1 MFIYIYSIFI
11 NQKLISMGFGGSV
24 AGMIASLKNN
34 KRSRVS
40 TFKKLKGY
48 ENISYKK
55 GKIEKKATPKQ
66 LKEIREKL
74 QKENKR
80 NLIITV
86 TVFSFSIIVLFVLFN
101 YVKF

>member
-1 MFIYIYSIFI
+1 
-11 NQKLISMGFGGSV
+11 MGFGGSV
-24 AGMIASLKNN
+24 SAMLASLKNN

-40 TFKKLKGY
+40 TFKKLKEY

-55 GKIEKKATPKQ
+55 GKIEKKATPQQ
-66 LKEIREKL
+66 LKEIRERL

-80 NLIITV
+80 NSTITV
-86 TVFSFSIIVLFVLFN
+86 AVFAFSIIVLFVLFN